1 MINYYKR
8 LTYDLAVMD
17 KMASQMIKETTN
29 NNSDMKPLFCRRMM
43 KDTVFKTLSMM
54 TVLCTLVSQQ
64 VLAQTNDSIPFVYR
78 GHIFIPS
85 VINDSVHCN
94 VIFDTGAAN
103 MYGVDSVF
111 LKQSGWHP
119 EHLGNAFTSGAA
131 GKTKV
136 RLITD
141 KTKVNIGNIVDS
153 YAIVPIFKLRDVVDC
168 HIDGIWG
175 IKNIADYPFEI
186 NFEHSYLKQHKTGMP
201 DLDGY
206 RKIPIR
212 YENNKIMLQAETHMG
227 GTAVK
232 GWYLMDTGGGGSV
245 DFTAKTV
252 KDYQLD
258 AIPGKRYISDM
269 SQFGIG
275 DKEKEWFVD
284 MMSDMI
290 VIGGDTIHKESVSY
304 FPEGAGAFSDR
315 PYLGTIG
322 NDVWSK
328 FNIIIDVKNS
338 LLWLCRFKPDS
349 PQHPI
354 YDYTFRNRT
363 DICRGW
369 IVSGLTRDGDAVKAG
384 MELGDTIIIVNGR
397 NVTDYTWEEEYDI
410 DNLPQVHLG
419 IVGSDGKSKQ
429 ITLESKE
436 RW

>member
-1 MINYYKR
+1 
-8 LTYDLAVMD
+8 
-17 KMASQMIKETTN
+17 
-29 NNSDMKPLFCRRMM
+29 MKPLLFCRRMM

-54 TVLCTLVSQQ
+54 AVLCALVSQQ
-64 VLAQTNDSIPFVYR
+64 VLAQTNDSIPFIYR

-94 VIFDTGAAN
+94 VIYDTGAAN
-103 MYGVDSVF
+103 MFGVDSVF
-111 LKQSGWHP
+111 LTQSGWHP

-136 RLITD
+136 RIITD
-141 KTKVNIGNIVDS
+141 KTKVNIGSIVDN

-186 NFEHSYLKQHKTGMP
+186 NFEHSYLKQHKTGTP
-201 DLDGY
+201 NLEGY
-206 RKIPIR
+206 QKLPIR

-227 GTAVK
+227 GTVVK

-252 KDYQLD
+252 KDYRLNS
-258 AIPGKRYISDM
+258 IPGKRYVEDM
-269 SQFGIG
+269 TQFGIG

-284 MMSDMI
+284 MMSDII
-290 VIGGDTIHKESVSY
+290 VIGNDTIHKEPVTY
-304 FPEGAGAFSDR
+304 FPEGTGAFSDR

-328 FNIIIDVKNS
+328 YNIIIDAKNS
-338 LLWLCRFKPDS
+338 MLWLRRFKPDRT
-349 PQHPI
+349 QHPV
-354 YDYTFRNRT
+354 YDFGFRNRT

-369 IVSGLTRDGDAVKAG
+369 IVSRLTRDGDAVKAG
-384 MELGDTIIIVNGR
+384 MELGDTIITVNGR

-410 DNLPQVHLG
+410 DDLPQVHLSIIG
-419 IVGSDGKSKQ
+419 ADGKNKQ
-429 ITLESKE
+429 VTLESKE